1 MTDKKDNKPNL
12 KLLDGGKSNQDKTK
26 KTTAVGVE
34 LTAKQLGFCKD
45 IVGMGGKKGMTL
57 VDAYRNNYNV
67 SKDIKGNSLRA
78 MSSKLRA
85 DVNITLTVNRLLAQK
100 DSLQRMQ
107 TVSLGEQIIQDL
119 LAFSKDENI
128 TDSVRVKSLELSFVQ
143 NIDNVEL
150 AAFNILD
157 ATGQLSVISLTH
169 ENKTPDPSLFTFAV
183 PEGVYLDDQR

>member
-26 KTTAVGVE
+26 KTSTVGVE

-128 TDSVRVKSLELSFVQ
+128 TDSVRVKSLELVGK
-143 NIDNVEL
+143 NLGLWTDKIEVDNKQDRSSADIEHDL
-150 AAFNILD
+150 IGKLNAMI
-157 ATGQLSVISLTH
+157 
-169 ENKTPDPSLFTFAV
+169 KK
-183 PEGVYLDDQR
+183 

>member
-1 MTDKKDNKPNL
+1 MASHISKKNL
-12 KLLDGGKSNQDKTK
+12 FERILVITNTIINLICINSTTNDERSRAKTSTVIGGN
-26 KTTAVGVE
+26 
-34 LTAKQLGFCKD
+34 LTSKHMGFYKD
-45 IVGMGGKKGMTL
+45 IVGINGAIGMTL

-119 LAFSKDENI
+119 LAFSKDESI
-128 TDSVRVKSLELSFVQ
+128 TDSVRVKSLELVGK
-143 NIDNVEL
+143 NLGLWTDKIEVDNKQDRSSADIEHDL
-150 AAFNILD
+150 IGKLNAMI
-157 ATGQLSVISLTH
+157 
-169 ENKTPDPSLFTFAV
+169 KK
-183 PEGVYLDDQR
+183 

>member
-12 KLLDGGKSNQDKTK
+12 KLLNGGKSNQDKTK
-26 KTTAVGVE
+26 RTSAVGVE

-45 IVGMGGKKGMTL
+45 IVGTGGKKGMTL

-85 DVNITLTVNRLLAQK
+85 DVNITLTINRLLDQK

-128 TDSVRVKSLELSFVQ
+128 TDSVRVKSLELVGK
-143 NIDNVEL
+143 NLGLWTDKIEVDNKQDRSSADIEHDL
-150 AAFNILD
+150 IGKLNALI
-157 ATGQLSVISLTH
+157 
-169 ENKTPDPSLFTFAV
+169 KK
-183 PEGVYLDDQR
+183 